1 MTHDELVELY
11 LKEVARR
18 GMRAGELL
26 EVARSTTDLAATSFF
41 DRCLTGQSSWVTPR
55 RRDSRPTCRT
65 CTRR

>member
-26 EVARSTTDLAATSFF
+26 EAARGATDLAATTFF
-41 DRCLTGQSSWVTPR
+41 DRCLARHSSATPR
-55 RRDSRPTCRT
+55 
-65 CTRR
+65 